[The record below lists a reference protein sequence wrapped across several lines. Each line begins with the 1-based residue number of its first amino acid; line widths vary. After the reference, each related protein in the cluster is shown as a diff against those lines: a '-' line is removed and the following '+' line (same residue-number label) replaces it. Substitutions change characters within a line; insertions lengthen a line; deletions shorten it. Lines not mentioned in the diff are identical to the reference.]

1 MQDAQLENGLIK
13 IKPTHMLTSFRWN
26 VPCDLLRNKQ
36 VTYYVGIRYQQTS
49 KGMVLFFDDMPGSTV
64 LNITD
69 PLKFYQN
76 AEQAALEY
84 EKDSKAESGKNTV
97 SAS

>member
-1 MQDAQLENGLIK
+1 
-13 IKPTHMLTSFRWN
+13 MLTSFRWN
-26 VPCDLLRNKQ
+26 VPCDLLRNN
-36 VTYYVGIRYQQTS
+36 QTNYFIDVRFQRTS
-49 KGMVLFFDDMPGSTV
+49 VGMVMFFDDMPGSTMKEMK
-64 LNITD
+64 D